1 MYKPYKLLI
10 LIAALLASHNSV
22 LAQGSSAYPS
32 RPITMIVP
40 MSPGGTSDL
49 LARNLVPLLT
59 EKLGQTI
66 VVENRVGANGA
77 IGEEIFSRAKPDG
90 YTIMLEAASI
100 ATNPWMNNL
109 SYDPRKAFIP
119 TILVA
124 AVPLV
129 LVVNNNVNA
138 QNAKEF
144 IALAKAKPG
153 QLNYASWGNGSIGQ
167 FAGEIFKI
175 STKTSITHVPYKS
188 TAQAVSD
195 TLAGQVDAMFPTL
208 SLVLPQL
215 GSGKIRALALT
226 SPERSPLAPEIP
238 TMAEVGVPGVEV
250 ETWFGIFLPAG
261 TPDSIVDKINQTT
274 QGILSTPS
282 FKAQLEKQ
290 GFRVIGGSK
299 ADFSKFYLGEI
310 ARYGRVVKEANMKSG
325 D

>member
-10 LIAALLASHNSV
+10 MIAALMASQNSV

-138 QNAKEF
+138 QTAKEF

-175 STKTSITHVPYKS
+175 STKTSITHVPYKA

-208 SLVLPQL
+208 SLALPHL